1 MIYKADKRHI
11 KLAAQKILSGDII
24 VYPTDTL
31 YGFGVDATNTI
42 SIENLNKLKNRIA
55 PLSIVVSSIEM
66 LEEYAMFN
74 KKNKNLIKDLL
85 PGAFTLLLKTKQSNI
100 SDKICLNSKKIG
112 IRIPKSHF
120 ILAVVKLINKPIVT
134 TSVNLKGSP
143 SLNDAKEIS
152 LNFSGIDIFEGKV
165 NNKSKG
171 STIIDFSLH
180 KPKIVRLGDGVFVI

>member
-74 KKNKNLIKDLL
+74 KKTREITN
-85 PGAFTLLLKTKQSNI
+85 
-100 SDKICLNSKKIG
+100 
-112 IRIPKSHF
+112 KSHKF
-120 ILAVVKLINKPIVT
+120 
-134 TSVNLKGSP
+134 
-143 SLNDAKEIS
+143 
-152 LNFSGIDIFEGKV
+152 
-165 NNKSKG
+165 
-171 STIIDFSLH
+171 
-180 KPKIVRLGDGVFVI
+180 